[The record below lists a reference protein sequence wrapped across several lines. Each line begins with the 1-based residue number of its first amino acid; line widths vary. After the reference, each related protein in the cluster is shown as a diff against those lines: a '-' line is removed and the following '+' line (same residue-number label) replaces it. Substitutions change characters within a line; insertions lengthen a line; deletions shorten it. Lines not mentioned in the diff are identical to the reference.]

1 MSKESIPSSNLKAI
15 YDWKL
20 PAETND
26 FNANDIANII
36 TQNNLIFNSLYE
48 ISDHLADPATGAVST
63 KFMPAVSIG
72 SQHNILTHDE
82 SGSFSG
88 DDIMYFPQTKSIT
101 NWAAFFDLQI
111 NFSQNKNKSTI
122 LLTNKEQA
130 TDDVGWMFGVN
141 GAGFLFFRFK
151 NKDGNQSIKTFTKR
165 IPEKCLIAISKSI
178 VSNSLSI
185 YIYDTILH
193 KIHEATYIAEEAV
206 SLRDWSLGGPF
217 TDFASDSRYE
227 KLSGEINHFVLFDI
241 YVSKEKALSIFES
254 FFVSAFTA
262 EHTEDVAT
270 EFDRPGKYVETEVR
284 DGMKIDSYVDKEV
297 QITTNSGET
306 ITVYEKTP
314 IYVANMVKKLQFI
327 NGVGKTTKMI
337 PTIVP
342 ETKTKDNAYAKTYAN
357 EKCILLD
364 STSDVSKITEV
375 YSCDDY
381 LGNMNKTAKF
391 MTGDS
396 TFKLDKVYANQD
408 ELQIYLNGLLLEKD
422 IDYEINDQKIKKL
435 QNGVFVESDTLIYD
449 VYEVGKTYYDFF
461 GYNGNIYLYGE
472 SGKDVYLN
480 GKKLVK
486 DIDYL
491 DYDEFYLQIHGQ
503 GLPQGR
509 LGIVERYNNIT
520 QIQNFTGKYLQIVN
534 YVIFN
539 EITWIDGEKVVNGK
553 GYSLT
558 TVGDLNNSE
567 YYAPQKATKIYDN
580 EEENFTLS

>member
-1 MSKESIPSSNLKAI
+1 
-15 YDWKL
+15 
-20 PAETND
+20 
-26 FNANDIANII
+26 
-36 TQNNLIFNSLYE
+36 
-48 ISDHLADPATGAVST
+48 
-63 KFMPAVSIG
+63 
-72 SQHNILTHDE
+72 
-82 SGSFSG
+82 
-88 DDIMYFPQTKSIT
+88 
-101 NWAAFFDLQI
+101 
-111 NFSQNKNKSTI
+111 
-122 LLTNKEQA
+122 
-130 TDDVGWMFGVN
+130 
-141 GAGFLFFRFK
+141 
-151 NKDGNQSIKTFTKR
+151 
-165 IPEKCLIAISKSI
+165 
-178 VSNSLSI
+178 
-185 YIYDTILH
+185 
-193 KIHEATYIAEEAV
+193 
-206 SLRDWSLGGPF
+206 
-217 TDFASDSRYE
+217 
-227 KLSGEINHFVLFDI
+227 
-241 YVSKEKALSIFES
+241 
-254 FFVSAFTA
+254 
-262 EHTEDVAT
+262 
-270 EFDRPGKYVETEVR
+270 
-284 DGMKIDSYVDKEV
+284 
-297 QITTNSGET
+297 
-306 ITVYEKTP
+306 
-314 IYVANMVKKLQFI
+314 
-327 NGVGKTTKMI
+327 
-337 PTIVP
+337 
-342 ETKTKDNAYAKTYAN
+342 
-357 EKCILLD
+357 
-364 STSDVSKITEV
+364 
-375 YSCDDY
+375 
-381 LGNMNKTAKF
+381 MNKTAKF